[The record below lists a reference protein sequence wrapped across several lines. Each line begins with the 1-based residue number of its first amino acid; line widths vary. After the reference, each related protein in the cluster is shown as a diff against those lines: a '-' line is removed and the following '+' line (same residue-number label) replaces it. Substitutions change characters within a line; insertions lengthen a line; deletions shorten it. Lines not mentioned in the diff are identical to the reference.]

1 MSETQGQSGYQYG
14 FYYNMYCVI
23 YIYILVM
30 SYKGETFNG
39 YMVFFGCC
47 WYSYT
52 FHCCGTKFDVYMS
65 FYTLALYVMILMY

>member
-14 FYYNMYCVI
+14 FYYNMYCVC

-39 YMVFFGCC
+39 Y
-47 WYSYT
+47 
-52 FHCCGTKFDVYMS
+52 
-65 FYTLALYVMILMY
+65 I

>member
-14 FYYNMYCVI
+14 FYYNMYCVC

-39 YMVFFGCC
+39 YIAVGILILF
-47 WYSYT
+47 T
-52 FHCCGTKFDVYMS
+52 VVE
-65 FYTLALYVMILMY
+65 LNLMYTCLFTLYLCMS